1 MTTAIATDDFDA
13 SKLELVKRTLCPQAT
28 KDELDLFAAVCK
40 RTGLDP
46 FARQIY
52 LVKRGG
58 RATVQTSI
66 DGFRL
71 IAERSGHY
79 AGQLGPHWCGEDG
92 VWRDVWLSK
101 EPPQAARV
109 GVVRTDFKE
118 PLIAVARWAS
128 YSQGNDMW
136 KRMSDLML
144 AKCAE
149 ALALRRAFPQELS
162 GLYTSDEIPHEEA
175 GPVRVEPV
183 AAEKGPGEGGAHK
196 RPVVEAE
203 PSGPPPGVEEDDL
216 AEQFKLLLPKLPEG
230 KRAAAAA
237 RWESASKSS
246 DLAAMRGVVD
256 LMKKRAG
263 EAA

>member
-1 MTTAIATDDFDA
+1 MTTAIATNDFDA

-92 VWRDVWLSK
+92 VWRDVWLAK
-101 EPPQAARV
+101 EPPAAARV

-118 PLIAVARWAS
+118 PLIAVARWQS

-136 KRMSDLML
+136 KRMPDLML

-149 ALALRRAFPQELS
+149 ALALRGAFPQELS
-162 GLYTSDEIPHEEA
+162 GLYTSDEIPHEEP
-175 GPVRVEPV
+175 GPAPV
-183 AAEKGPGEGGAHK
+183 AVEKGPNEGGAHK

-203 PSGPPPGVEEDDL
+203 PVSEPPPGAVEDDL
-216 AEQFKLLLPKLPEG
+216 AGQFEALLELAPED
-230 KRAAAAA
+230 KRQVM
-237 RWESASKSS
+237 RLSWESAKASK
-246 DLAAMRGVVD
+246 DVARMRKVVD
-256 LMKKRAG
+256 RVKAVV
-263 EAA
+263 AA

>member
-1 MTTAIATDDFDA
+1 MGYLPT
-13 SKLELVKRTLCPQAT
+13 
-28 KDELDLFAAVCK
+28 VCK

-92 VWRDVWLSK
+92 VWRDVWLAE
-101 EPPQAARV
+101 EPPRAARV
-109 GVVRTDFKE
+109 GVVRTDFRE

-162 GLYTSDEIPHEEA
+162 GLYTSDEIPHEEPA
-175 GPVRVEPV
+175 AAPVRVEPV
-183 AAEKGPGEGGAHK
+183 AAEKGPNEAGAHK
-196 RPVVEAE
+196 RPDKPGTATVLIDGEHVAGPA
-203 PSGPPPGVEEDDL
+203 PSGPPPGVEEEDL
-216 AEQFKLLLPKLPEG
+216 AEQFAVLLPKLPEG
-230 KRAAAAA
+230 KRAAASA
-237 RWESASKSS
+237 RWESARKSS
-246 DLAAMRGVVD
+246 DVGAMRGVVD
-256 LMKKRAG
+256 LMKKRAS